1 MPKYTVSYE
10 ATFTVEAES
19 ADAAV
24 DLIPTDITNQIEGEI
39 EFVRV
44 DGHDWDLDMPPSCSL
59 QTFPGSRIDP
69 PEFCDEPVVRWDE
82 DTDSWWCAKHASQPD
97 DGPFGEDD

>member
-1 MPKYTVSYE
+1 MKYTVTYE
-10 ATFTVEAES
+10 ATFTVDTES

-24 DLIPTDITNQIEGEI
+24 DLIPTDSTNRI

-44 DGHDWDLDMPPSCSL
+44 DGHDWDLNMPPSCSL

-69 PEFCDEPVVRWDE
+69 PEWCSDDVVRWDE
-82 DTDSWWCAKHASQPD
+82 DTDSWWCAKHAAQPD

>member
-1 MPKYTVSYE
+1 MKYTVTYE
-10 ATFTVEAES
+10 ATFTVDAES

-24 DLIPTDITNQIEGEI
+24 DLIPTDITNRIEGEI
-39 EFVRV
+39 EGVRV
-44 DGHDWDLDMPPSCSL
+44 DGHDWDLAMPPSCSL

-69 PEFCDEPVVRWDE
+69 PEWCDFPIVRWDE
-82 DTDSWWCAKHASQPD
+82 SNEPWCARHSAQPD